1 MEKSEKLLKELKK
14 LSNTEYIEGT
24 AIAARS
30 GLIIVSDMP
39 ESVDERRF
47 AAMSA
52 TLMASAET
60 ISVVLDKGVV
70 KNIFAETDFSKFIA
84 TGAGSK
90 AILVALAAKDANID
104 ALIPALE
111 QSAKSIRTIIEG

>member
-24 AIAARS
+24 TIAARS
-30 GLIIVSDMP
+30 GLVIVSNMP
-39 ESVDERRF
+39 GSIDERRF

-60 ISVVLDKGVV
+60 ISLVLGKGAM
-70 KNIFAETDFSKFIA
+70 KNVFAETDSSKFIA
-84 TGAGSK
+84 TGAGPK
-90 AILVALAAKDANID
+90 AILIALVAKNANVD
-104 ALIPALE
+104 VLIPALE
-111 QSAKSIRTIIEG
+111 QSAKNIRTIMEG